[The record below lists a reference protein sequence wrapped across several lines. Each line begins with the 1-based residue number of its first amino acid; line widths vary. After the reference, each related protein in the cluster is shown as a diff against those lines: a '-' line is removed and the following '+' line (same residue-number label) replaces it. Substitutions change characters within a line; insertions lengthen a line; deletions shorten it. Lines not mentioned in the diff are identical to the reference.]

1 MELYVIDGT
10 SYIYRAFHAL
20 PPFTNSR
27 GVPTGAI
34 LGFTNMF
41 LKVLRERAPEYVAVV
56 FDAGG
61 ETERHREFEAYKAQ
75 RPPMPD
81 DLAPQIPYVY
91 RIVEALELPTLME
104 EGYEA
109 DDIIG
114 TVAMRAAHEGFQV
127 TIVSGDKDLFQL
139 VGRAIQVFDPMR
151 NKSYGVQE
159 VEERYGVPPHALVDL
174 MSLAGDA
181 VDNIPGVP
189 GVGEKTASA
198 LIQEFGTLENLL
210 GSLDRVK
217 RPKLREA
224 LKTHAE
230 RIRMNRALIAIRTD
244 LPMSLAPQ
252 AFRRPPP
259 DWERLRALFQELEF
273 TRLLTSLETARQ
285 GML

>member
-1 MELYVIDGT
+1 MQIYLIDGT
-10 SYIYRAFHAL
+10 AYIYRAFYAL
-20 PPFTNSR
+20 PPMTNSR
-27 GVPTGAI
+27 GLPTSAI
-34 LGFTNMF
+34 YGFTNMF
-41 LKVLRERAPEYVAVV
+41 CKVLRERVPEYAAVV

-61 ETERHREFEAYKAQ
+61 ETERHRAFEAYKAQ

-81 DLAPQIPYVY
+81 ALASQVPYIYQV
-91 RIVEALELPTLME
+91 VEALKVPTLME

-114 TVAMRAAHEGFQV
+114 TIAVRAADHGFQV

-139 VGRAIQVFDPMR
+139 VGPAVQVYDPMR
-151 NKSYGVQE
+151 DKTYRVQD
-159 VEERYGVPPHALVDL
+159 VVDRYGVPPQAMVDL
-174 MSLAGDA
+174 MSLTGDA

-198 LIQEFGTLENLL
+198 LIQEFGALEHLL

-224 LKTHAE
+224 LRAHAE
-230 RIRMNRALIAIRTD
+230 QIQMNRTLVTIRTD
-244 LPMSLAPQ
+244 VPVSVSPEAL
-252 AFRRPPP
+252 RRPLP
-259 DWERLRALFQELEF
+259 DWERLRNLFRELEF
-273 TRLLTSLETARQ
+273 TRLLASLEGTGP

>member
-1 MELYVIDGT
+1 MQLYLIDGT
-10 SYIYRAFHAL
+10 SYIYRAFYAL
-20 PPFTNSR
+20 PPLTNSQ
-27 GVPTGAI
+27 GLQTNAI

-41 LKVLRERAPEYVAVV
+41 LKVLRERVPEYMAVV

-81 DLAPQIPYVY
+81 ALASQIPYVY
-91 RIVEALELPTLME
+91 RIVEALHVPALME

-114 TVAMRAAHEGFQV
+114 TVAMRAVGEGFQV

-139 VGRAIQVFDPMR
+139 VGPGIQVFDPMR
-151 NKSYGVQE
+151 DRAYGVQE
-159 VEERYGVPPHALVDL
+159 VKDRYGVPPEAMADL
-174 MSLAGDA
+174 MSLTGDA

-198 LIQEFGTLENLL
+198 LIREFGTLDNLL

-217 RPKLREA
+217 QPKLREA

-230 RIRMNRALIAIRTD
+230 QIRMNRSLVAIRTG
-244 LPMSLAPQ
+244 LPMSVAPQ
-252 AFRRPPP
+252 TLRRSLP
-259 DWERLRALFQELEF
+259 DRERLRALFQELEF
-273 TRLLTSLETARQ
+273 TRLLASLEVVGQ

>member
-1 MELYVIDGT
+1 MQIYLIDGT
-10 SYIYRAFHAL
+10 AYIYRAFYAL
-20 PPFTNSR
+20 PPMSNSR
-27 GVPTGAI
+27 GLPTSAVY
-34 LGFTNMF
+34 GFTNMF
-41 LKVLRERAPEYVAVV
+41 CKVLRERVPEYAAVV

-61 ETERHREFEAYKAQ
+61 ETERHRAFEAYKAQ

-81 DLAPQIPYVY
+81 ALASQVPYIYQV
-91 RIVEALELPTLME
+91 VEALKVPTLME

-114 TVAMRAAHEGFQV
+114 TIAVRAADHGFQV

-139 VGRAIQVFDPMR
+139 VGPAVQVYDPMR
-151 NKSYGVQE
+151 DKTYRVQD
-159 VEERYGVPPHALVDL
+159 VVDRYGVPPQAMTDL
-174 MSLAGDA
+174 MSLTGDT

-198 LIQEFGTLENLL
+198 LIQEFGTLEHLL

-224 LKTHAE
+224 LKAHTE
-230 RIRMNRALIAIRTD
+230 QIQMNHTLVTIRTD
-244 LPMSLAPQ
+244 VPVSVSPEAL
-252 AFRRPPP
+252 RRPLP
-259 DWERLRALFQELEF
+259 DWERLRNLFRELEF
-273 TRLLTSLETARQ
+273 TRLLASLEGTGP

>member
-1 MELYVIDGT
+1 MQLCLIDGT
-10 SYIYRAFHAL
+10 AYIYRAFYAL
-20 PPFTNSR
+20 PPFSNSR
-27 GVPTGAI
+27 GLPTNAI
-34 LGFTNMF
+34 YGFTNMF
-41 LKVLRERAPEYVAVV
+41 FKILRERAPDHVVVV

-81 DLAPQIPYVY
+81 TLVPQIPYIYQV
-91 RIVEALELPTLME
+91 VEASHVPTLME

-114 TVAMRAAHEGFQV
+114 TVATRAAADGFQV

-139 VGRAIQVFDPMR
+139 VGPAVQVYDPMR
-151 NKSYGVQE
+151 DKTYRVQE
-159 VEERYGVPPHALVDL
+159 VEERFGVPPQAMVDL

-198 LIQEFGTLENLL
+198 LIQEFGTVENLL
-210 GSLDRVK
+210 GSFDRVK

-224 LKTHAE
+224 LKTHADQ
-230 RIRMNRALIAIRTD
+230 IRMNRALITIRID
-244 LPMSLAPQ
+244 VPHSVPLQALRRQLPD
-252 AFRRPPP
+252 R
-259 DWERLRALFQELEF
+259 ERLRALFQELEF
-273 TRLLTSLETARQ
+273 TRLLSSLEGAGQ